1 MTQQGRT
8 SFLIGYAFMI
18 GPWERSSKTSSSEF
32 PPAVV
37 HSHAVEHRR
46 HEGAAT
52 GSWSPRRAG
61 DLVAWAGFQQSK
73 LADRP
78 PVRVEIPNHPI
89 QIDTSRR
96 LGGGII
102 AVVGGLWPNWTRGAM

>member
-1 MTQQGRT
+1 MVSTPG
-8 SFLIGYAFMI
+8 
-18 GPWERSSKTSSSEF
+18 W
-32 PPAVV
+32 
-37 HSHAVEHRR
+37 
-46 HEGAAT
+46 
-52 GSWSPRRAG
+52 

-96 LGGGII
+96 QPQIGGGII
-102 AVVGGLWPNWTRGAM
+102 VEVDSPQIYLFGQDWNIRYFSASE